1 MQGKLIRKDI
11 RKHVF
16 LSAVTTAFMAACAM
30 LLALTVM
37 LFLNL
42 TGAIDSLMEQAKTP
56 DFLQMHAGEADREAL
71 RSFAE
76 SCPEVECWQI
86 CGFLNLENG
95 MLRLGEKT
103 LADSTQDNGLCIQG
117 GSFDFLL
124 DLENAIPEAEEGQ
137 IYVPVCYRSEYGIGE
152 GDSVWIGTRE
162 FHIAG
167 FIRDSQMNSMMAS
180 SKRFLVSETDYQ
192 AMKELGSE
200 EWLIEFLL
208 CDGADMEEFQAAY
221 TKAGLPADGPTITKP
236 LLRMMNAISDGM
248 MILVI
253 LLVGAVVLLIS
264 VLCIRYILLTGLEE
278 DRRKIGLLKALG
290 IPGRDIHKLYFSKYL
305 LLSTVGSAVGLLGAL
320 CLYRPL
326 NSGIRELYGTADARA
341 ETAAGTVFGI
351 LLIEALLLS
360 VIRRLLKRTDK
371 ITALAA
377 LREGIVQS
385 KRAARQRYLPIAL
398 VVTAGVFLM
407 VVPGNLRTTVSSP
420 RFVTYMGIGD
430 GEIRLDVRRTED
442 IGGVTKQLKT
452 LLEQDGRVAESA
464 AFLTKS
470 FPFETEDGRSGNL
483 TVELGEHDIFPVT
496 YGRGTAPEKEG
507 ELALSA
513 LQAQEL
519 SLDVGDRV
527 TLTIEQRRETF
538 TVCGIYSDITN
549 GGKTAKAAFRE
560 TSEAAMWSI
569 LYVSLTPDTDREVWT
584 AEWRERCAEKKI
596 AVKISDIAEYVKETY
611 GQTLSQV
618 TLASRVSF
626 GVAAGIIALVTR
638 LFLRLNIG
646 QDRGRIALKKA
657 LGFSSRE
664 CAGEYVR
671 RVFTAALIGVF
682 AGIAAGCVCGEGICG
697 ILLSSLGAEGFRFE
711 TKALRLLTLL
721 PAVSMAA
728 VALAAFPVGREIRR
742 IPAGERENG

>member
-1 MQGKLIRKDI
+1 MLKRLIRNDI
-11 RKHVF
+11 RKHAF

-42 TGAIDSLMEQAKTP
+42 TGAIGRLMERAETP

-71 RSFAE
+71 QSFAE
-76 SCPEVECWQI
+76 SRPEVEGWQI
-86 CGFLNLENG
+86 CGFLNLENS
-95 MLRLGEKT
+95 MIRLGEKT
-103 LADSTQDNGLCIQG
+103 LADSTQDNGLCVQG

-124 DLENAIPEAEEGQ
+124 NLENVMPKVEEGQ
-137 IYVPVCYRSEYGIGE
+137 IYVPVCYRSKYGIGE
-152 GDSVWIGTRE
+152 GDSVWIGTKE
-162 FHIAG
+162 FRIAG

-192 AMKELGSE
+192 EMKELGLE

-208 CDGADMEEFQAAY
+208 CDGADTGEFQAAY
-221 TKAGLPADGPTITKP
+221 AEAGLPADGPTITKP
-236 LLRMMNAISDGM
+236 LLRMMNAVSDGM

-264 VLCIRYILLTGLEE
+264 LLCIRYILLTGLEE
-278 DRRKIGLLKALG
+278 DRRKIGLLKAIG
-290 IPGRDIHKLYFSKYL
+290 IPGREIHKLYFSKYL
-305 LLSTVGSAVGLLGAL
+305 LLSAVGSAAGLLGAV

-326 NSGIRELYGTADARA
+326 NSGIRELYGTADAWA
-341 ETAAGTVFGI
+341 ETAAGTVLGI
-351 LLIEALLLS
+351 LFIEGVLLA
-360 VIRRLLKRTDK
+360 VIGRLLKRTDQ

-377 LREGIVQS
+377 LREGTAQNTKAAK
-385 KRAARQRYLPIAL
+385 KRYVPIAL
-398 VVTAGVFLM
+398 VVAAGVFLM

-430 GEIRLDVRRTED
+430 GEIRLDVRQTED
-442 IGGVTKQLKT
+442 IGGVTGRLQE
-452 LLEQDGRVAESA
+452 LLAQDGRVAESA
-464 AFLTKS
+464 MFLTKS
-470 FPFETEDGRSGNL
+470 FPFETKDGGSGNL
-483 TVELGEHDIFPVT
+483 TVELGDHGIFPVT
-496 YGRGTAPEKEG
+496 YSRGVAPQKEG

-519 SLDVGDRV
+519 SLDVGDQM
-527 TLTIEQRRETF
+527 TLTIGQQQELF

-569 LYVSLTPDTDREVWT
+569 LYVSLTPDTDRQEWT
-584 AEWRERCAEKKI
+584 AGWRERCAAEKI

-618 TLASRVSF
+618 SLASRVSF
-626 GVAAGIIALVTR
+626 GVAAGIIALVTY

-657 LGFSSRE
+657 LGLTGRE

-671 RVFTAALIGVF
+671 RVFAAAIIGVF
-682 AGIAAGCVCGEGICG
+682 AGIAAGCVLGEGICG
-697 ILLSSLGAEGFRFE
+697 MLLSSLGAEGFRFE
-711 TKALRLLTLL
+711 MEPVRLLTLI
-721 PAVSMAA
+721 PAVSLAA
-728 VALAAFPVGREIRR
+728 VALAAFPAVRGIRR